1 MVIKM
6 KKSNIL
12 RSDVL
17 YRLITSKY
25 WNTVEGMLKQSVPR
39 NKIVKWLRSQE
50 FEISEHSIGKL
61 VIAYKNSI
69 RDKVSVQS
77 FIVPT
82 SILTED
88 DIKDF
93 LKNKETV
100 VVEYKK
106 IKNDREVLDRI
117 IQKGFNHIEN
127 MKDEEIT
134 IPIMFQTIEL
144 KERLLS
150 NHNTIYGEEVYQ
162 ELELGKY
169 AVIITELLKFVPEKE
184 KELVIQRLKDVEE
197 QYYRD
202 KGFYEEYKQSKQQE
216 ALKRI
221 GCDVDD

>member
-1 MVIKM
+1 M

-197 QYYRD
+197 QYYKD

-216 ALKRI
+216 ALKRV
-221 GCDVDD
+221 GCDIDD

>member
-1 MVIKM
+1 M
-6 KKSNIL
+6 KKKANIL
-12 RSDVL
+12 RSDIL
-17 YRLITSKY
+17 YKLITSKY
-25 WNTVEGMLKQSVPR
+25 WKPVETMLQQNVSKL
-39 NKIVKWLRSQE
+39 KIVKWLKSQD
-50 FEISEHSIGKL
+50 FEISEHSIGRL
-61 VIAYKNSI
+61 VVAYKNAI
-69 RDKVSVQS
+69 KDKVSVKN

-82 SILTED
+82 SILTEE
-88 DIKDF
+88 DIKEF
-93 LKNKETV
+93 LVNKEATV
-100 VVEYKK
+100 VEIKK

-144 KERLLS
+144 IESLLS

-169 AVIITELLKFVPEKE
+169 AVIIQELLKFVPERE

-221 GCDVDD
+221 GYSDKND

>member
-1 MVIKM
+1 M

-221 GCDVDD
+221 GCDIDD

>member
-1 MVIKM
+1 M

-12 RSDVL
+12 RSDIL

-25 WNTVEGMLKQSVPR
+25 WASVENMLKQNVPKA
-39 NKIVKWLRSQE
+39 KIVKWLKSQD
-50 FEISEHSIGKL
+50 FDISEHSIGKL
-61 VIAYKNSI
+61 ALAYKNSI
-69 RDKVSVQS
+69 RDKVSVQN

-221 GCDVDD
+221 GCDTDD

>member
-1 MVIKM
+1 M
-6 KKSNIL
+6 KKKANIL
-12 RSDVL
+12 RSDIL
-17 YRLITSKY
+17 YKLITSKY
-25 WNTVEGMLKQSVPR
+25 WKSVETMLQQNVSKL
-39 NKIVKWLRSQE
+39 KIVKWLKSQD
-50 FEISEHSIGKL
+50 FEISEHSIGRL
-61 VIAYKNSI
+61 VLAYKNAI
-69 RDKVSVQS
+69 KDKVSVQN

-82 SILTED
+82 SILTEN
-88 DIKDF
+88 DIKEF
-93 LKNKETV
+93 LVNKEATV
-100 VVEYKK
+100 VEIKK

-169 AVIITELLKFVPEKE
+169 AVIIQELLKFVPERE

-197 QYYRD
+197 QYYKD

-221 GCDVDD
+221 GYSDKDD